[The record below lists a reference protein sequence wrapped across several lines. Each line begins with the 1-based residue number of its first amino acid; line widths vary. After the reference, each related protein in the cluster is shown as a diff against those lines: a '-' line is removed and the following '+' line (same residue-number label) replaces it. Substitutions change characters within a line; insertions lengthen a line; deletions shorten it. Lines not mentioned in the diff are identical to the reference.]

1 MFGVRRLLP
10 AHNLGDRPIGGGMRE
25 HQLDLALDCRLLG
38 HLGVVDEGAA
48 LVAAGRDITSSHVL
62 QTLLKDN
69 IYMIKLWF
77 GGIRLPMMV
86 VFPHPFWP
94 RIRVRGEKN

>member
-1 MFGVRRLLP
+1 MIFSQFKRLVP
-10 AHNLGDRPIGGGMRE
+10 AHNLGDGSIGSGVRE

-48 LVAAGRDITSSHVL
+48 LVAAGRDVTGSHVL

-69 IYMIKLWF
+69 
-77 GGIRLPMMV
+77 V
-86 VFPHPFWP
+86 
-94 RIRVRGEKN
+94 

>member
-1 MFGVRRLLP
+1 
-10 AHNLGDRPIGGGMRE
+10 MRE

-48 LVAAGRDITSSHVL
+48 LVAAGRDVTGSHVL

-69 IYMIKLWF
+69 
-77 GGIRLPMMV
+77 V
-86 VFPHPFWP
+86 
-94 RIRVRGEKN
+94 